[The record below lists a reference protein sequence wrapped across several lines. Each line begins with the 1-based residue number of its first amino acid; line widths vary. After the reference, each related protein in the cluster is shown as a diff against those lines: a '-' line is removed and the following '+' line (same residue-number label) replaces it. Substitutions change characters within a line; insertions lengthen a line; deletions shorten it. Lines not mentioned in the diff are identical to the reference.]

1 MSGSWWVRLSTILFT
16 LLLSVWLLA
25 ASLMGGPDLA
35 AVAND
40 MQSGDVVEEVE
51 QTWWEGLLPSTRLNL
66 GLDLQGG
73 IDLTLDVDLDEAV
86 LSAVARDVL
95 PLKGTSED
103 EGIII
108 SDIRRERGMPVLL
121 VTLPAETELSDFRS
135 AVMSKYRDYTYE
147 GVDDGVHR
155 FALTDSARG
164 DIETGAIEQAVEMLR
179 SRVDETGVKEPQIV
193 RKGDSRINVQLPGV
207 SDASQAVDVLGTTA
221 LLEFFMVDE
230 DFQAA
235 ALDAA
240 IESAQTEMSP
250 EEFVNDELLNYWLQD
265 NAKIGPKNVV
275 MWQYAQELSELG
287 GAGLDRGDRFAK
299 PYILHSEVIL
309 TGDDVNDAQT
319 SFDQRN
325 QPVVSLEFKP
335 QGSKVF
341 ARVTTEYVDKR
352 FAIVLDGELQ
362 SAPVINEP
370 ITGGRA
376 QISMGT
382 GGFEQKQADSQ
393 KLSLVLRTGALPA
406 PITVGE
412 VRVVGASLGEDA
424 ITAGSE
430 AVVIGGLLVV
440 VFMLFYYRKPGV
452 VATVG
457 LSLNVFFVLA
467 LLALFDATLTLPGI
481 AGIALTVGMA
491 VDANIIIYERIRE
504 ELKLGRNPRKAVEAG
519 YAHALS
525 AVLDANITTG
535 IAGVV
540 LYSYGTGPIKGFA
553 VTLLIGILTTLFTA
567 IFVSRTLMDFLVR
580 KSTARLAF

>member
-1 MSGSWWVRLSTILFT
+1 
-16 LLLSVWLLA
+16 
-25 ASLMGGPDLA
+25 MGGPDLA

>member
-1 MSGSWWVRLSTILFT
+1 VSGSWWVRLSTILFS
-16 LLLSVWLLA
+16 LILSVWLLTP
-25 ASLMGGPDLA
+25 SLLGGPDMA

-40 MQSGDVVEEVE
+40 LQSGDVMEEVE
-51 QTWWEGLLPSTRLNL
+51 QTWWEGLLPTTRLNL

-95 PLKGTSED
+95 PLKGTSEE
-103 EGIII
+103 EGIVIT
-108 SDIRRERGMPVLL
+108 DIRRERGKPVLL

-135 AVMSKYRDYTYE
+135 AVMSKYRDYSYE

-155 FALTDSARG
+155 FALTDTAREE
-164 DIETGAIEQAVEMLR
+164 IETGAIEQAVQMLR

-193 RKGDSRINVQLPGV
+193 RKGNQRINVQLPGV
-207 SDASQAVDVLGTTA
+207 SDAAQAVDVLGTTA

-240 IESAQTEMSP
+240 IEDAQVEMSA
-250 EEFVNDELLNYWLQD
+250 EQFVDDELLNYWLQD
-265 NAKIGPKNVV
+265 NAKIGAKNVV
-275 MWQYAQELSELG
+275 MWQYATELAELG

-341 ARVTTEYVDKR
+341 ARVTTEFVDKR

-430 AVVIGGLLVV
+430 AVVIGGMLVV
-440 VFMLFYYRKPGV
+440 FFMLFYYRKPGV

-504 ELKLGRNPRKAVEAG
+504 ELELGRNPRKAVEAG

>member
-1 MSGSWWVRLSTILFT
+1 M
-16 LLLSVWLLA
+16 
-25 ASLMGGPDLA
+25 
-35 AVAND
+35 
-40 MQSGDVVEEVE
+40 
-51 QTWWEGLLPSTRLNL
+51 
-66 GLDLQGG
+66 
-73 IDLTLDVDLDEAV
+73 
-86 LSAVARDVL
+86 
-95 PLKGTSED
+95 
-103 EGIII
+103 
-108 SDIRRERGMPVLL
+108 
-121 VTLPAETELSDFRS
+121 
-135 AVMSKYRDYTYE
+135 
-147 GVDDGVHR
+147 
-155 FALTDSARG
+155 
-164 DIETGAIEQAVEMLR
+164 
-179 SRVDETGVKEPQIV
+179 
-193 RKGDSRINVQLPGV
+193 
-207 SDASQAVDVLGTTA
+207 LGTTA

-230 DFQAA
+230 EFQPA
-235 ALDAA
+235 ALDSA
-240 IESAQTEMSP
+240 IEAARTAMP
-250 EEFVNDELLNYWLQD
+250 EKDFLDDQALNYWLQD
-265 NAKIGPKNVV
+265 NQKIGPKNVV
-275 MWQYAQELSELG
+275 MWQYADEISQLG
-287 GAGLDRGDRFAK
+287 GAGLDRGDRFAA
-299 PYILHSEVIL
+299 PYILHSEVML

-335 QGSKVF
+335 QGSKIF
-341 ARVTTEYVDKR
+341 ARVTTEFVDKR
-352 FAIVLDGELQ
+352 FAIVLDKELQ

-382 GGFEQKQADSQ
+382 GGFEQKQADAQ

-406 PITVGE
+406 PISVGE
-412 VRVVGASLGEDA
+412 VRVVGASLGQDA

-430 AVVIGGLLVV
+430 AVIIGGILVML
-440 VFMLFYYRKPGV
+440 FMLFYYRKPGV

-467 LLALFDATLTLPGI
+467 LLAMFDATLTLPGI

-504 ELKLGRNPRKAVEAG
+504 ELELGRNPRKAVEAG

>member
-16 LLLSVWLLA
+16 LILSVWLLA
-25 ASLMGGPDLA
+25 PSFMGGPDMA
-35 AVAND
+35 AVAD
-40 MQSGDVVEEVE
+40 GLQSDEVAEEVE
-51 QTWWEGLLPSTRLNL
+51 QTWWEGLMPSTRLNL

-73 IDLTLDVDLDEAV
+73 IDLTLDVDMDEAV
-86 LSAVARDVL
+86 LSSVARDVL
-95 PLKGTSED
+95 PLMSTSEE
-103 EGIII
+103 EGIAVT
-108 SDIRRERGMPVLL
+108 DIRRERGKPVLL
-121 VTLPAETELSDFRS
+121 VTLPPETELSAFRS
-135 AVMSKYRDYTYE
+135 AVMSKYQDYAYE
-147 GVDDGVHR
+147 GVMNGVHR
-155 FALTDSARG
+155 FALTDTARD

-179 SRVDETGVKEPQIV
+179 NRVDETGVKEPQIV
-193 RKGDSRINVQLPGV
+193 RKGNRRINVQLPGV
-207 SDASQAVDVLGTTA
+207 SDSKQAVDVLGTTA

-230 DFQAA
+230 EFQPA
-235 ALDAA
+235 ALDSA
-240 IESAQTEMSP
+240 IEAARAEMS
-250 EEFVNDELLNYWLQD
+250 EEQFLDDQALNYWLQD
-265 NAKIGPKNVV
+265 NQKIGPKNIV
-275 MWQYAQELSELG
+275 MWQYAEDISQLG
-287 GAGLDRGDRFAK
+287 GAGLDRGDRFAA

-335 QGSKVF
+335 QGSKIF

-352 FAIVLDGELQ
+352 FAIVLDKELQ

-382 GGFEQKQADSQ
+382 GGFEQKQADAQ

-406 PITVGE
+406 PISVGE
-412 VRVVGASLGEDA
+412 VRVVGASLGQDA

-430 AVVIGGLLVV
+430 AVIIGGILVV
-440 VFMLFYYRKPGV
+440 LFMVFYYRKPGV

-504 ELKLGRNPRKAVEAG
+504 ELELGRNPRKAVEAG

>member
-1 MSGSWWVRLSTILFT
+1 MSGSWWVRLSTVLFSLIL
-16 LLLSVWLLA
+16 SAWLLA
-25 ASLMGGPDLA
+25 PTFMGGPDMA
-35 AVAND
+35 AVAD
-40 MQSGDVVEEVE
+40 AVKSGDDIEEVE
-51 QTWWEGLLPSTRLNL
+51 QTWWQGLMPSTRLNL

-73 IDLTLDVDLDEAV
+73 IDLTLNVDMDEAV
-86 LSAVARDVL
+86 LSSVARDVL
-95 PLKGTSED
+95 PLKATSEE
-103 EGIII
+103 EGIVIT
-108 SDIRRERGMPVLL
+108 DIRRERGEPVLL
-121 VTLPAETELSDFRS
+121 VTLPAETEVGDFRS
-135 AVMSKYRDYTYE
+135 AVMSKYKDYSYE
-147 GVDDGVHR
+147 GEVDGVHR
-155 FALTDSARG
+155 FALTDTARAE
-164 DIETGAIEQAVEMLR
+164 IETGAIEQAVEMLR
-179 SRVDETGVKEPQIV
+179 NRVDETGVKEPQIV
-193 RKGDSRINVQLPGV
+193 RKGNERINVQLPGV
-207 SDASQAVDVLGTTA
+207 SDAAQAVDVLGETA

-230 DFQAA
+230 EFQQA

-240 IESAQTEMSP
+240 IEAARTEMSP
-250 EEFVNDELLNYWLQD
+250 EEFVDDELLNYWLQD
-265 NAKIGPKNVV
+265 NAKIGAKNVV
-275 MWQYAQELSELG
+275 KWQYAKELAELG
-287 GAGLDRGDRFAK
+287 GKGLDRGDRFAK

-309 TGDDVNDAQT
+309 SGDDVNDAQT

-335 QGSKVF
+335 QGSKIF

-376 QISMGT
+376 QISMGN

-424 ITAGSE
+424 IDAGSE
-430 AVVIGGLLVV
+430 AVIIGGILVV
-440 VFMLFYYRKPGV
+440 LFMLLYYRKPGV

-504 ELKLGRNPRKAVEAG
+504 ELELGRNPRKAVEAG